1 MKLIASKVLEQL
13 YGFTRTHVAPDDKS
27 AANIVDRQCSVKP

>member
-13 YGFTRTHVAPDDKS
+13 YGFTRTHIAP
-27 AANIVDRQCSVKP
+27 VGE